1 MSSAGSDWA
10 TSAVTQIRWGL
21 GYIRDRYGSP
31 CGAWGFKQG
40 HGWY

>member
-1 MSSAGSDWA
+1 MASAGPNWQNNA
-10 TSAVTQIRWGL
+10 ATQIKWGL
-21 GYIRDRYGSP
+21 GYIKGRYGSP

>member
-1 MSSAGSDWA
+1 MATAGADWQTNA
-10 TSAVTQIRWGL
+10 ATQIKWGL
-21 GYIRDRYGSP
+21 GYIAERYGSP